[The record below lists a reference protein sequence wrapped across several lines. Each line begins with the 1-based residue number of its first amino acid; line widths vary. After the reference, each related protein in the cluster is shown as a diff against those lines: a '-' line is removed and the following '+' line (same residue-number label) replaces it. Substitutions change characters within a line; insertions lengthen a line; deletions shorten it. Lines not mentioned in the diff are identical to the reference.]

1 MAQYRVKATIDV
13 EYYAEYTGK
22 MTSAFGK
29 AENKIIAALSKL
41 EFLSSCEFKKVE
53 IQSEG
58 Y

>member
-1 MAQYRVKATIDV
+1 MAQYKVKALLEV

-22 MTSAFGK
+22 MTSALGK

-41 EFLSSCEFKKVE
+41 DFLSSCEFKKVK
-53 IQSEG
+53 IQSED